1 MNQSKNEQHTVAN
14 LGTVDLNDVA
24 AFVKVVASES
34 FTQAARQLG
43 VPKSAVSRRVSRLEE
58 ALGARLLQ
66 RTTRRLNL
74 TDAGARYY
82 RQANE
87 ALAAL
92 YDAKEA
98 VEQLQAEPRG
108 TVRITA
114 PGDFHEFL
122 AEPLRVFAARYPKIY
137 VEAVLTGRRVDLVG
151 EGFDLAL
158 RAGYLLDSSLRVRRL
173 GDTPLVT
180 MAAPAYLDRC
190 GTPQRPEELADHTCI
205 LFRSEDGQSRWQLSG
220 PDGERA
226 VTVRG
231 PVGSDDFALVRA
243 LAKLGAG
250 IALVPLHSC
259 VAELNAKELVRVL
272 PTWSGPTGALFLV
285 YPSSRQVP
293 QRVVLLREHLYE
305 SLRNT
310 FEQSVSS

>member
-1 MNQSKNEQHTVAN
+1 M
-14 LGTVDLNDVA
+14 NDVA
-24 AFVKVVASES
+24 AFVKVVATTS
-34 FTQAARQLG
+34 FTQAALQLG
-43 VPKSAVSRRVSRLEE
+43 VPKSAVSRRVARLEE

-92 YDAKEA
+92 DDAKEA
-98 VEQLQAEPRG
+98 VEELQSEPRG
-108 TVRITA
+108 SVRITA

-122 AEPLRVFAARYPKIY
+122 GEPLREFAERYPKVY
-137 VEAVLTGRRVDLVG
+137 VEVVLTGRRVDLVG

-158 RAGYLLDSSLRVRRL
+158 RAGYLLDSSLIARRL
-173 GDTPLVT
+173 GMTPLVT
-180 MAAPAYLDRC
+180 MAAPAYLAQH
-190 GTPQRPEELADHTCI
+190 GIPQRPEELADHTCI
-205 LFRSEDGQSRWQLSG
+205 LFRSEDGHSRWQLSG
-220 PDGERA
+220 ADGERA

-243 LAKLGAG
+243 LATLGAG
-250 IALVPLHSC
+250 IALVQLHSC
-259 VAELNAKELVRVL
+259 IAELSARQLVRVL
-272 PTWSGPTGALFLV
+272 PAWTGPTGALFLV

-293 QRVVLLREHLYE
+293 QRVVLLREHLFE
-305 SLRNT
+305 RLRKT
-310 FEQSVSS
+310 FEQSVGI